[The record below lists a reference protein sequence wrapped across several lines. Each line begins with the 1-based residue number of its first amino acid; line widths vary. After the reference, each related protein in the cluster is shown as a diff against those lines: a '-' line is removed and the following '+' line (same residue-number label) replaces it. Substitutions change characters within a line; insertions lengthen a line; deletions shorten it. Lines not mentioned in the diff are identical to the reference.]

1 MLLNRNLQKQ
11 DIASF
16 CCSKGLFHEISL
28 LNKFDF
34 GMEKKSAKYKRIRGC
49 FRAYRLKTCV
59 PFLKSII
66 TFVSE
71 TFSMSRLF

>member
-1 MLLNRNLQKQ
+1 MLSNRNLQKQ

-34 GMEKKSAKYKRIRGC
+34 GREKKNKVWEWEAALGHTDWKP
-49 FRAYRLKTCV
+49 V
-59 PFLKSII
+59 
-66 TFVSE
+66 
-71 TFSMSRLF
+71 RLFSRT

>member
-16 CCSKGLFHEISL
+16 CCSEGLFNEISL

-34 GMEKKSAKYKRIRGC
+34 GMEKNLQNIRESEAALGHTDWKPVC
-49 FRAYRLKTCV
+49 LFSRA
-59 PFLKSII
+59 
-66 TFVSE
+66 
-71 TFSMSRLF
+71 